1 MVRYSGLQCRR
12 PGFDSLCKHVFFF
25 FFTKNLSFFLA
36 SYDTLDD
43 PCEGRRP
50 CLERSSRRSL
60 ARAEGPV

>member
-43 PCEGRRP
+43 PCEGRRYGAP
-50 CLERSSRRSL
+50 FVS
-60 ARAEGPV
+60 